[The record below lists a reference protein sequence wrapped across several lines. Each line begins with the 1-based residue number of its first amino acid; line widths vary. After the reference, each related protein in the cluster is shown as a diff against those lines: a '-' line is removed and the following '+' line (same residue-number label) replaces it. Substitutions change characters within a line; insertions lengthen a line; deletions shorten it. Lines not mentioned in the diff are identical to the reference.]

1 MLSSVRDGRA
11 PKVPKK
17 EAYDLY
23 IDNLK
28 NNCVDESQN
37 FLKTD
42 KQTRNHKVYDIN
54 KTTPSK
60 RVGKQRDMTG
70 GKSSL
75 KKRELKNLKK
85 LFTSTENAKD

>member
-1 MLSSVRDGRA
+1 MSSIRDGKA

-42 KQTRNHKVYDIN
+42 KQTRNRKVYHIGKLSSN
-54 KTTPSK
+54 K
-60 RVGKQRDMTG
+60 RAGKQRETLG

-75 KKRELKNLKK
+75 KKRELKNLK
-85 LFTSTENAKD
+85 